1 MPAHS
6 ILSLT
11 GRERTHNRH
20 GECSFLRNEE
30 RYAA

>member
-20 GECSFLRNEE
+20 GECSFLQE
-30 RYAA
+30 